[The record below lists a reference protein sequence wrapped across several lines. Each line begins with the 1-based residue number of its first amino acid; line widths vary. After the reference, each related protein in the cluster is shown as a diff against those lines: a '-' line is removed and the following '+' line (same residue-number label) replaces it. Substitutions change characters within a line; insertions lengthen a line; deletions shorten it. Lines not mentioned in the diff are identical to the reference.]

1 MTQRVGETWTEVQAP
16 DFGLLALA
24 GPPPCPLPLELGFC
38 DGQGLPSPW
47 VQSWRVD
54 RKGYG
59 GPPSWL
65 SNLGTAHEQ
74 SLWSAG
80 LGRGRKTLART
91 VGGPW
96 GGWQV

>member
-1 MTQRVGETWTEVQAP
+1 MAQRVGETWTEIQAP

-24 GPPPCPLPLELGFC
+24 GPPPCPLPVELGFW

-59 GPPSWL
+59 GPPLHGCWTWERPM
-65 SNLGTAHEQ
+65 NKVCGVQ
-74 SLWSAG
+74 G
-80 LGRGRKTLART
+80 
-91 VGGPW
+91 W
-96 GGWQV
+96 GGEGRH